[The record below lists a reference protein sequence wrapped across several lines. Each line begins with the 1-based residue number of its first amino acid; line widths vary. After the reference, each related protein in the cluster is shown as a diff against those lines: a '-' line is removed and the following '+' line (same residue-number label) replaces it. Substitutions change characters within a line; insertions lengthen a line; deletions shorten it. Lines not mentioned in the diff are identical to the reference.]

1 MTAQLIPAFNPGV
14 LTGRGNNT
22 YLIDATLID
31 AGVGAP
37 EHLDAISAA
46 LGGRPLE
53 HVLVTHGH
61 ADHISGVPAIR
72 ARWPGVRVSKCFP
85 EGPVADGFQP
95 VGDGD
100 LIACGMRMLRAVVTP
115 GHAADHVCFFDEDSR
130 DLFSGDMVIAGTTV
144 LVPSRAKGGSVRAY
158 LQSLARLRDLDA
170 ARVLP
175 GHGPMIE
182 DPRARFTDVI
192 DHRLMRE
199 AQVAA
204 CVMQGVTDPAEIVA
218 RIYVGLSP
226 ALIPF
231 AEQTVLAHLE
241 KLEDDRQAG

>member
-22 YLIDATLID
+22 YLIGATLID
-31 AGVGAP
+31 AGVGAA

-46 LGGRPLE
+46 LGGRPLL

-72 ARWPGVRVSKCFP
+72 KRWPGVRVSKYFP
-85 EGPVADGFQP
+85 GGKATDGWQP
-95 VGDGD
+95 LGDGD
-100 LIACGMRMLRAVVTP
+100 LIACGLSSLRVVVTP
-115 GHAADHVCFFDEDSR
+115 GHAADHVCFFDEVSR

-144 LVPSRAKGGSVRAY
+144 LVPPREKGGSVRAY
-158 LQSLARLRDLDA
+158 VQSLARLRDLDA
-170 ARVLP
+170 VQVWP
-175 GHGPMIE
+175 GHGPMID

-199 AQVAA
+199 VQVAA
-204 CVMQGVTDPAEIVA
+204 CVMQGVTDPAEIVR

-226 ALIPF
+226 ALMPF

-241 KLEDDRQAG
+241 KLEEDRQAG